1 MCLLIW
7 TVFLRWAMWPMGLL
21 FLYIFISI
29 FLKSNFLKLFIEII
43 NYYTIHEQRSGY
55 IYIGITVC
63 PSVCP
68 SVCPPV
74 CLSLQICVWLITFL
88 WHRAKLEMP
97 SASSH
102 RKALKLL
109 SNHRCQTVN
118 ASTETHA
125 SCNGV
130 WILYLRPLLY
140 NFNLNWEVNKKWMI
154 NIK

>member
-1 MCLLIW
+1 MLIW
-7 TVFLRWAMWPMGLL
+7 TGFSGERCGPWASCFSTFLFPFFWSQTFSNYL
-21 FLYIFISI
+21 
-29 FLKSNFLKLFIEII
+29 LKSLII
-43 NYYTIHEQRSGY
+43 IPSMNEDQG
-55 IYIGITVC
+55 IYIEITVC
-63 PSVCP
+63 PSVCLSVYP
-68 SVCPPV
+68 SVCP
-74 CLSLQICVWLITFL
+74 SAQICVWLITFL